1 MIRKITK
8 VITAI
13 IVFTML
19 AGIFTS
25 CTGKSSDTKVTVN
38 TETSSSGS
46 TAPSDPLSKYT
57 PKDGK
62 TYEIKYLTVGYAQP
76 KEDSDIIK
84 KYNETFNVKLTP
96 VYIESKQWDELLN
109 IKFAS
114 GELPDVI
121 FCKSLDRF
129 SKYLSQKLLSEVP
142 ADLIEKYAPDVV
154 KTINNNASN
163 AWTTV
168 TFKGKNYGIP
178 YVLTD
183 NIYRDPLVWRNDWL
197 TNVGITKVPETIQE
211 YEDAFVKF
219 ANNDPDKNNKKD
231 TYGLSS
237 SGFAPIF
244 GAYGSMCYTFE
255 KNPGR
260 ADKVFWKE
268 KDGQLVCDA
277 IQPETKEALS
287 TLAKWYKM
295 GLIDP
300 EFITGENKGGYW
312 AISNDFVNGRIGYTA
327 HGIYYHWKNKGDE
340 KGANV
345 KEFLKINPKA
355 TFTFGGPPIGPDG
368 KTRGIG
374 KAPIATGMSFVFS
387 KNLDNEPDKIG
398 KILQMFNWSASSFE
412 NYMFNVFGVERKHYA
427 MQEVEG
433 YKVPV
438 TNEVYNDGVKAAEE
452 GLFQFFYI
460 PDKVYA
466 EKIDPINSKYWSD
479 VGLDKYGVETALLA
493 PLPSSSKYMADLEKM
508 REQAFLKIITN
519 EEPIDYFD
527 AFVKN
532 WKSSGGDQLI
542 KEANEWYASSKK

>member
-1 MIRKITK
+1 MIKKIVK

-19 AGIFTS
+19 AGVFTGCS
-25 CTGKSSDTKVTVN
+25 GNTKEAEASTSTKTISAESTV
-38 TETSSSGS
+38 
-46 TAPSDPLSKYT
+46 PSDPLSKYA

-62 TYEIKYLTVGYAQP
+62 TYEISYLTVGYAQP
-76 KEDSDIIK
+76 KEDCDMIK
-84 KYNETFNVKLTP
+84 MYNETFNVKLTS
-96 VYIESKQWDELLN
+96 VYVESKQWDELLN

-114 GELPDVI
+114 GDIPDVI

-129 SKYLSQKLLSEVP
+129 SKYLSQKLLAEVP
-142 ADLIEKYAPDVV
+142 MDLITKYAPDIV
-154 KTINNNASN
+154 KQIDNNASN
-163 AWTTV
+163 AWSTV
-168 TFKGKNYGIP
+168 TYNEKNYGIP
-178 YVLTD
+178 FVLSD
-183 NIYRDPLVWRNDWL
+183 NVYRDPLVWRDDWL
-197 TNVGITKVPETIQE
+197 KNVGITKVPETIQE

-260 ADKVFWKE
+260 SDKVFWKE
-268 KDGQLVCDA
+268 KDGKLVCDA
-277 IQPETKEALS
+277 IEPGTKEALN

-312 AISNDFVNGRIGYTA
+312 AISNDFMNGRIGYTT
-327 HGIYYHWKNKGDE
+327 HGIYYHWKNKGED
-340 KGANV
+340 KGADT
-345 KEFLKINPKA
+345 KEFIKINPEGS
-355 TFTFGGPPIGPDG
+355 FTFGGPPIGPDG

-374 KAPIATGMSFVFS
+374 KAPIATGMSLVFS

-398 KILQMFNWSASSFE
+398 KILQMFNWPASSFE
-412 NYMFNVFGVERKHYA
+412 NYLFNRFGVEGKHYT

-438 TNEVYNDGVKAAEE
+438 TTDLYNDGVKAGEE

-466 EKIDPINSKYWSD
+466 DKIDPINSKYWGN
-479 VGLDKYGVETALLA
+479 VEMDKYGVETALLA

-519 EEPIDYFD
+519 EKPIEYFD
-527 AFVKN
+527 EFVAN
-532 WKSSGGDQLI
+532 WKSGGGDQLI
-542 KEANEWYASSKK
+542 KEANDWYASAKK